1 MATRKYEQRL
11 RAVAAEETRRRILD
25 AVYERLRDAPSEPVS
40 VDRIARMAGVSRSTV
55 YLIFGSR
62 AGLFEALL
70 RDLMERGGF
79 ERIMQAVA
87 QEDARESMRGAIR
100 AAVDMYAANRE
111 ALRVLSAMALFE
123 TEAVGEVMR
132 RLEQGRA
139 GGMAFHARR
148 LAEQEV
154 LRPDVTV
161 EEAADLLWLLTSFKS
176 FDVLHTGRGLTVART
191 ADSLVA
197 TAERGLC
204 R

>member
-25 AVYERLRDAPSEPVS
+25 AVYERLREAPSEPVS

-62 AGLFEALL
+62 AGLFEALF

-87 QEDARESMRGAIR
+87 QEDARESMRAAIR

-111 ALRVLSAMALFE
+111 VLRVLSAIALFE

-139 GGMAFHARR
+139 GGMALHARR
-148 LAEQEV
+148 MAEQGL
-154 LRPDVTV
+154 LRPDVSV
-161 EEAADLLWLLTSFKS
+161 EEAADLLWLLTSFES
-176 FDVLHTGRGLTVART
+176 FDVLHTGRSLTVERT

-197 TAERGLC
+197 TAERSLC